1 MLERK
6 DWLPVGSAVRV
17 AGVRAPVVIAGCMV
31 AAAGRAADYVGLPLP
46 LGRVGDGLAWFDR
59 ADIEAVL
66 LVGYEDARAQR
77 FAGVLREVEPRFER
91 LRAGLRD
98 VATPS

>member
-46 LGRVGDGLAWFDR
+46 LGRAGDGLAWFDR
-59 ADIEAVL
+59 ADIARTLFIGYQDEGFFRLTRVL
-66 LVGYEDARAQR
+66 EELDRRDDDA
-77 FAGVLREVEPRFER
+77 
-91 LRAGLRD
+91 
-98 VATPS
+98 